1 MLDDGVGRVIMLGA
15 KCDCENARKLKHEPK
30 VGLIPHCKGW
40 GAEASQ
46 RAGAFLGSDASAQ
59 AVTDPHVSP
68 FILFTTRFPQPCL
81 PFHSP
86 SAISGS
92 PAALRP
98 SLADLQA
105 AAPRALFKPRGMQV
119 ERRELATPPP

>member
-46 RAGAFLGSDASAQ
+46 RGRFLAA
-59 AVTDPHVSP
+59 
-68 FILFTTRFPQPCL
+68 TRQPRL
-81 PFHSP
+81 
-86 SAISGS
+86 
-92 PAALRP
+92 
-98 SLADLQA
+98 
-105 AAPRALFKPRGMQV
+105 
-119 ERRELATPPP
+119 